1 MNTEIIGVLFL
12 FLATVA
18 LAIPLGKYI
27 AKIYAGE
34 GTFLDPVFDPVERLF
49 FRISGID
56 SRKEMTWKQHLVALL
71 TINVIWFLLGMFI
84 LMNQGWLPVNP
95 DANPS
100 MTPDLAF
107 NTTISFV
114 SNTNLQH
121 YSGESGVSYLGQLL
135 LMLFQFV
142 SAGTGMAAC
151 AVVFK
156 AMKEKST
163 HNPGNFYN
171 YFIKSCT
178 RILLPLSI
186 IVAIILLFNGTPMNF
201 QGKDQ

>member
-27 AKIYAGE
+27 AKIYDGE
-34 GTFLDPVFDPVERLF
+34 ATFLDPVFNPVERLF

-84 LMNQGWLPVNP
+84 LMNQGWLPLNP

-114 SNTNLQH
+114 TNTNLQH
-121 YSGESGVSYLGQLL
+121 YSGESGVSYLGQLT
-135 LMLFQFV
+135 LMLYQFI
-142 SAGTGMAAC
+142 SAVVGMAAS
-151 AVVFK
+151 AVFSIAVRAINTPNLSHLYAHFL
-156 AMKEKST
+156 
-163 HNPGNFYN
+163 NPY
-171 YFIKSCT
+171 
-178 RILLPLSI
+178 
-186 IVAIILLFNGTPMNF
+186 
-201 QGKDQ
+201 